1 MGVRLVIIG
10 IILGLVTCGLAFF
23 YFKTVE
29 KKPPIVQQEI
39 PAPKPQKTSVAFA
52 VGEIPTQTVIDSS
65 MVTLKELEPET
76 VSKEAI
82 TSLSGVI
89 GSIAKENIPPNTSI
103 LSSQIYF
110 GVGRLAY
117 IVPPE
122 RRAITILID
131 NPGAV
136 SYLVTPGDVVDVI
149 GTFETDFA
157 GRLIA
162 KTIVQEAIVLATGQQ
177 YLPKK
182 TADEAEKPPISF
194 DTVTL
199 AVYPRDAERLALGS
213 DKASKLRLSLRHPG
227 SKEWVWTG
235 GATPP
240 DVVGLPKEKP
250 KETIFVKTGTSTF
263 MSEVETEVVKH
274 IDVYKG
280 TKKETAV
287 LEWR

>member
-1 MGVRLVIIG
+1 MGVRFVIIG
-10 IILGLVTCGLAFF
+10 IILGLITCWLAFF

-29 KKPPIVQQEI
+29 KKPAIVKEEI
-39 PAPKPQKTSVAFA
+39 RAPKSQKTSVVFA
-52 VGEIPTQTVIDSS
+52 VGEIPPQTVIDSS

-76 VSKEAI
+76 VSREAI
-82 TSLSGVI
+82 TSLSGVV
-89 GSIAKENIPPNTSI
+89 GSIAKVNISPNTPI

-136 SYLVTPGDVVDVI
+136 SYLVTPGDIVDVI

-157 GRLIA
+157 GRLIT
-162 KTIVQEAIVLATGQQ
+162 KTIVQDAIVLATGQQ

-182 TADEAEKPPISF
+182 TADEVAKPPVSF

-213 DKASKLRLSLRHPG
+213 DKASKLRLSLRHPA
-227 SKEWVWTG
+227 SNEWVWTG

-240 DVVGLPKEKP
+240 DVLGLPKEKP
-250 KETIFVKTGTSTF
+250 KETVFVKTGTATIP
-263 MSEVETEVVKH
+263 EVKTEVIKH
-274 IDVYKG
+274 IEVYKG
-280 TKKETAV
+280 TKKETVV

>member
-1 MGVRLVIIG
+1 MGTRLIIIG
-10 IILGLVTCGLAFF
+10 IILGLITCGVVLF
-23 YFKTVE
+23 YFKTLE
-29 KKPPIVQQEI
+29 KKPPVVKEE
-39 PAPKPQKTSVAFA
+39 PVPEPKKVGVVFA
-52 VGEIPTQTVIDSS
+52 VGEIPAQTVIDTG

-82 TSLSGVI
+82 TSLTSVVG
-89 GSIAKENIPPNTSI
+89 GIAKVNIHPNSPV

-122 RRAITILID
+122 RRAITLLID
-131 NPGAV
+131 NPGAI
-136 SYLVTPGDVVDVI
+136 SYLITPGDRVDVI
-149 GTFETDFA
+149 GTFESDFA
-157 GRLIA
+157 GKLVS
-162 KTIVQEAIVLATGQQ
+162 KTIVQSAIVLATGQQ
-177 YLPKK
+177 FIPKK
-182 TADEAEKPPISF
+182 VTAEEKPPLAF

-199 AVYPRDAERLALGS
+199 AVYPREAEELALGA
-213 DKASKLRLSLRHPG
+213 DKASKLRLSLRHPT
-227 SKEWVWTG
+227 SKSLVWTD

-240 DVVGLPKEKP
+240 EVIDLPPEKP
-250 KETIFVKTGTSTF
+250 KDTIVIKTGTPTPTI
-263 MSEVETEVVKH
+263 EVESKLIKQ

>member
-1 MGVRLVIIG
+1 MGVRFIIIG
-10 IILGLVTCGLAFF
+10 IILGLVTCGVAFY
-23 YFKTVE
+23 YFKTLE
-29 KKPPIVQQEI
+29 KKPPVVQEI
-39 PAPKPQKTSVAFA
+39 PAPKPQKTSVVFA

-76 VSKEAI
+76 VSREAI
-82 TSLSGVI
+82 TSLSGVV
-89 GSIAKENIPPNTSI
+89 GSIAKVNIQPNSPI

-110 GVGRLAY
+110 GVGRMAY

-136 SYLVTPGDVVDVI
+136 SYLITPGDIVDVI

-157 GRLIA
+157 GRLIT
-162 KTIVQEAIVLATGQQ
+162 KTIVQDAIVLATGQQ

-182 TADEAEKPPISF
+182 TTDEGEKPPIAF

-213 DKASKLRLSLRHPG
+213 DKASKLRLSLRHPA

-250 KETIFVKTGTSTF
+250 KETVFVQTGTSTY
-263 MSEVETEVVKH
+263 MPEVATEVIKH